1 MITLSSNEF
10 RYMLALHNRMITVF
24 LLMTR
29 AGKRTDVRLFQ
40 KPLTG
45 KIVPQHCE
53 PSLSRRWYVAVT
65 EPGKEGLAVRNLEQQ
80 SFRSLCPRFRTTR
93 RHARRT
99 HEVLAPLFPG
109 YVFVSFDVDN
119 DPWRSING
127 TLGVRRLIS
136 FDPARPQ
143 PMPDAAMT
151 QLLGRCHDGI
161 VTRLIG
167 GVQPGD
173 AVKIVSGPFAGQLA
187 EVESLDTKGRVRILL
202 NILGGATGLQIKIG
216 CLAPATT

>member
-1 MITLSSNEF
+1 M
-10 RYMLALHNRMITVF
+10 R
-24 LLMTR
+24 LLQQP
-29 AGKRTDVRLFQ
+29 ASK
-40 KPLTG
+40 
-45 KIVPQHCE
+45 KIGPQHRA
-53 PSLSRRWYVAVT
+53 PIGSRRWYVAVT

-80 SFRSLCPRFRTTR
+80 SFRSMCPRFRKTR

-143 PMPDAAMT
+143 PMPEAAMT
-151 QLLGRCHDGI
+151 QLMGRCDDGL

-167 GVQPGD
+167 GVRAGD
-173 AVKIVSGPFAGQLA
+173 AVKVISGPFAGQLA
-187 EVESLDTKGRVRILL
+187 AVESLDAKGRVRILL
-202 NILGGATGLQIKIG
+202 DILGGATGLQIRIG
-216 CLAPATT
+216 CLAPATV